1 MGFQTQVNV
10 QLAFGIPGALYDDS
24 PVRATP
30 WELNSA
36 SAAYNIIGATAFTA
50 TTADPGDSSAAG
62 VAAAGGTSQ
71 FVGILANNKVYATS
85 GPATGALNPT
95 QTLPNF
101 TIGELVTM
109 GHLIVALPGP
119 ASVGDKVCY
128 DQTTG
133 RIQTYSPTANFTATI
148 LSTGVMTVTALV
160 SGMIQPGMILSGVGV
175 NGVAIVGYGTGN
187 GGTGTYN
194 TNYVGSTVAA
204 EAMSAPTLPPP
215 AFSGTGVV
223 LTTGIMTITAV
234 ASGELLVGAVL
245 TGVGLSANTTVI
257 GLGTGAGNTG
267 TYSVSPAPAATVT
280 SETITADAQ
289 VTIARA
295 EVIRFQPAGNGGVG
309 VISLTSA

>member
-10 QLAFGIPGALYDDS
+10 QLAFGLPGALYDDS

-36 SAAYNIIGATAFTA
+36 AAAYNVIGATAFTA

-62 VAAAGGTSQ
+62 VAAAGGTGQ

-85 GPATGALNPT
+85 GPTTGALNPT
-95 QTLPNF
+95 TTLPNF

-119 ASVGDKVCY
+119 ANVGDKLCY

-133 RIQTYSPTANFTATI
+133 RIQNYAPTATFTATI

-175 NGVAIVGYGTGN
+175 AGVAIVGYGTGL
-187 GGTGTYN
+187 GGAGTYN

-223 LTTGIMTITAV
+223 TTTGILTVSAV
-234 ASGELLVGAVL
+234 GSGELLVGAVL
-245 TGVGLSANTTVI
+245 SGTGLSVNTTVVA
-257 GLGTGAGNTG
+257 LGTGTGGTG
-267 TYSVSPAPAATVT
+267 TYTVSPAPAALVS
-280 SETITADAQ
+280 SETITSDAQ
-289 VTIARA
+289 VAIARA
-295 EVIRFQPAGNGGVG
+295 EVIRFQPAGNGGLG
-309 VISLTSA
+309 VVSLTNA